1 MSKHWFF
8 WFRIKDQDLT
18 SSPGTFLHGNS
29 LFLAGSEPHNF
40 SHSSAFP
47 PVPGHTTSPN
57 VHCDAALL
65 CRRLQQADHHT
76 NFFTC
81 LNWYSSPEK
90 LADFFYSSVWNVP
103 WDCWRSS
110 VSAPSDPS
118 NWIHPWVQLR
128 SQMHMCRFT
137 HCNYP
142 LLCCSF
148 TPIFLL
154 NKADLGR

>member
-47 PVPGHTTSPN
+47 SVPGHATSPN

-65 CRRLQQADHHT
+65 CRHLQQADHHT

-90 LADFFYSSVWNVP
+90 RADFFYSSVWNVP

-110 VSAPSDPS
+110 VSAPSNPS
-118 NWIHPWVQLR
+118 NRNTLECSLDPRCTCVG
-128 SQMHMCRFT
+128 SCTVTT
-137 HCNYP
+137 HCCAVA
-142 LLCCSF
+142 LLQFFCS
-148 TPIFLL
+148 TRQI
-154 NKADLGR
+154 